1 MQSIEDDEHMKH
13 LAINIILI
21 FDLHMTNK
29 FVSDN
34 YKSEGFGIQRS
45 KDDMSEVSTESA
57 KVFTQ

>member
-1 MQSIEDDEHMKH
+1 MQSIEDDEHMKD
-13 LAINIILI
+13 LAVNIILI

-29 FVSDN
+29 SVNNN

-45 KDDMSEVSTESA
+45 KDDMSRVSTESA